1 MPRAVAGYFPFFQPY
16 QDSAI
21 IGGIIIGIGQLVFL
35 YNISTSW
42 LKKPVTDTNN
52 AFETVED
59 IPAAVASDSQIANGG
74 E

>member
-1 MPRAVAGYFPFFQPY
+1 MPFFQPY

-21 IGGIIIGIGQLVFL
+21 IGGVIIGIGQLVFL
-35 YNISTSW
+35 YNIATSW

-59 IPAAVASDSQIANGG
+59 IPAAVSEAEPLAKDTQAVNGG